1 MEPRRRPSH
10 VRKSLALAI
19 FAMIVLRAGAGFS
32 ATEGA
37 RPLQLEILINGDK
50 TGLLGSFLLLADG
63 NIAARRSELVEAG
76 VKVPGSGKPDD
87 VIVLNELLA
96 GKFKYDEPTQT
107 ISFDLTNEQRVAR
120 AFDAMGSAAARVPV
134 SAAWGSVLN

>member
-76 VKVPGSGKPDD
+76 VKVPGSGKLDD

-96 GKFKYDEPTQT
+96 GKFNTTSRPKQSRS
-107 ISFDLTNEQRVAR
+107 ISPMSSALR
-120 AFDAMGSAAARVPV
+120 APSTRWGVPRP
-134 SAAWGSVLN
+134 GCR